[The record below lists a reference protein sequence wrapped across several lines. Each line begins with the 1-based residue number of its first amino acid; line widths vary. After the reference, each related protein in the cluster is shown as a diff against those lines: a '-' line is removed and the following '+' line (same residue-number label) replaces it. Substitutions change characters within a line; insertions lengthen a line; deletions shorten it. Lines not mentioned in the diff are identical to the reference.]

1 MSVFVD
7 TNILIYA
14 AQLDADAAKARRALE
29 VLDRDDCVLSTQC
42 LNEFVFQS
50 TRAKRVRRLDLDQAL
65 PFAETLQRFP
75 VVSVDLNVFAA
86 GARVARLTGYRWWD
100 SLIVAAAITAGC
112 ETLATE
118 DMQHGRLIEG
128 VRIENPFRELA

>member
-14 AQLDADAAKARRALE
+14 AQLDADAVKARRAVE
-29 VLDRDDCVLSTQC
+29 VLERDDCVLSTQC

-50 TRAKRVRRLDLDQAL
+50 TRAKRVLRLDLDEAL
-65 PFAETLQRFP
+65 AFTEALQRFP
-75 VVSVDLNVFAA
+75 IVSVDLTVFTK
-86 GARVARLTGYRWWD
+86 GVRVARLTGYRWWD
-100 SLIVAAAITAGC
+100 CLIVAAAITAGC
-112 ETLATE
+112 ELLYSE
-118 DMQHGRLIEG
+118 DMQHGRVIEG